1 MSSRLRSI
9 ICTSIIL
16 VAIVMPSSA
25 VAQAPGYADVTRPQP
40 GEAIFGLIT
49 IEGSA
54 AHPSFVYYE
63 ISFAYQPNPSDTW
76 FPIMQPI
83 QTPITDGRLGI
94 WDTTGITDGNYQLR
108 LIVWL
113 ENGKSLEAVV
123 SDLRIRNTTPTE
135 TPAATKPAA
144 LLSPSPVIPA
154 DTPLPTQIPSSSNI
168 GLSRVLRAFFIGG
181 IVCLV
186 GLLSLGGFIIVRRFL
201 QFHWATLRMRH
212 LHWRSEQRRGRK
224 RRWRR

>member
-16 VAIVMPSSA
+16 VAIIMPSSA

-54 AHPSFVYYE
+54 AHPSFVYYD

-123 SDLRIRNTTPTE
+123 NDLRIRNTTPTE
-135 TPAATKPAA
+135 TPVATKPAA

-186 GLLSLGGFIIVRRFL
+186 GLLSLGGFIIVRRSL

-212 LHWRSEQRRGRK
+212 IHWRSEQRRGRK

>member
-1 MSSRLRSI
+1 VSSRLRSI

-16 VAIVMPSSA
+16 VAIIMPSSA
-25 VAQAPGYADVTRPQP
+25 IAQAPGYADITRPQP

-63 ISFAYQPNPSDTW
+63 LSFAYQPNPSDTW

-83 QTPITDGRLGI
+83 QTSITDGRLGI

-113 ENGKSLEAVV
+113 ENGKSLEAVA

-168 GLSRVLRAFFIGG
+168 GLSRVQRAFFIGG

-186 GLLSLGGFIIVRRFL
+186 GLLSLGGFIIVRRSL
-201 QFHWATLRMRH
+201 QFHWANLRMRH

>member
-1 MSSRLRSI
+1 MPSRLRSI
-9 ICTSIIL
+9 IYISAILASI
-16 VAIVMPSSA
+16 MTPSSA
-25 VAQAPGYADVTRPQP
+25 LAQAPGYADITHPQQ
-40 GEAIFGLIT
+40 GESIFGLVT

-54 AHPSFVYYE
+54 AHPSFAYYE
-63 ISFAYQPNPSDTW
+63 LFFAYQPNPSDTW

-83 QTPITDGRLGI
+83 QTPVTDGRLGI

-113 ENGKSLEAVV
+113 ENGNSLQAIV

-144 LLSPSPVIPA
+144 LLSPSPVVPT
-154 DTPLPTQIPSSSNI
+154 DTPLPTQIPSSGNI
-168 GLSRVLRAFFIGG
+168 GSSRVMQAFLTGG

-186 GLLSLGGFIIVRRFL
+186 SLLSLGGFIIVRRYL
-201 QFHWATLRMRH
+201 QLHWSTLRMRNIYR
-212 LHWRSEQRRGRK
+212 RSEQRRRGRK
-224 RRWRR
+224 RGQR

>member
-1 MSSRLRSI
+1 MPTRLRSI
-9 ICTSIIL
+9 IYISTIL
-16 VAIVMPSSA
+16 VAIMTPSS
-25 VAQAPGYADVTRPQP
+25 VLAQAPGYADITRPQQ
-40 GEAIFGLIT
+40 GEAIFGLVT

-63 ISFAYQPNPSDTW
+63 LSFAYQPNPSDTW

-83 QTPITDGRLGI
+83 QTPVTDGRLGI

-113 ENGKSLEAVV
+113 ENGKSLEAIV

-144 LLSPSPVIPA
+144 LLSPSPVIPT

-168 GLSRVLRAFFIGG
+168 GSSRVMRAFLIGG
-181 IVCLV
+181 VVCLV
-186 GLLSLGGFIIVRRFL
+186 SLLSLGGFIIVRRYL
-201 QFHWATLRMRH
+201 QIHWSTLRMRH
-212 LHWRSEQRRGRK
+212 IHRRSEQRRGRK
-224 RRWRR
+224 RRGQR